1 MLAIISLLLIVALSL
16 IVTRTAAVALTYT
29 GLSQQAASF
38 QARSAFSG
46 VGYTTSEAES
56 LVNHPVRR
64 QVVMLLMLLG
74 NAGIVT
80 VVTTSILSFVGT
92 GDSGVWRLRLAIL
105 ILGLGVIYLLV
116 KIPWVDRQV
125 HYAIEWSLQK
135 WARVEGRDFIQ
146 LLPLAG
152 DYGVSEMAVRE
163 DDWLAQ
169 KSLAESA
176 IDEEGVLV
184 LGIQRKDG
192 GFIGTPA
199 AETIVEAGDVVIL
212 YGRSAQL
219 AELDV
224 RCAGDE
230 GNRRHDV
237 ACSLKAEV
245 CGKAVR

>member
-1 MLAIISLLLIVALSL
+1 MLAIITLLLIVVLSL

-64 QVVMLLMLLG
+64 RVVMLLMLLG

-80 VVTTSILSFVGT
+80 VVATSILSFVGT
-92 GDSGVWRLRLAIL
+92 GDSGVWRLRLVIL
-105 ILGLGVIYLLV
+105 VLGLGVIYLLA
-116 KIPWVDRQV
+116 KISWVDRQV
-125 HYAIEWSLQK
+125 HRAIEWTLRK
-135 WARVEGRDFIQ
+135 WAPVEGRDFIQ
-146 LLPLAG
+146 LLSLAG
-152 DYGVSEMAVRE
+152 DYGVSEMAIQE
-163 DDWLAQ
+163 QDWLVQ
-169 KSLAESA
+169 KSLGESA
-176 IDEEGVLV
+176 LDDEGVLV
-184 LGIQRKDG
+184 LGIQRRDG
-192 GFIGTPA
+192 SYIGTPA
-199 AETIVEAGDVVIL
+199 AETSVEAGDVLIL

-230 GNRRHDV
+230 GNHRHDV
-237 ACSLKAEV
+237 ACGRKAEV
-245 CGKAVR
+245 CGKAVM